1 MGTLAWGI
9 GRDFGRGLDLDL
21 GLGLGRG
28 LVLFPGLLVL
38 LVSCGLRG
46 GFSVGFRAQ

>member
-1 MGTLAWGI
+1 MGTLAWALAGTLV
-9 GRDFGRGLDLDL
+9 GTLVMDL